1 MAAADQRP
9 DIDVLGL
16 RAGCEFRFDL
26 DQLFRKLTDGRK
38 C

>member
-9 DIDVLGL
+9 DVLGL

-26 DQLFRKLTDGRK
+26 DQLFRKFIDGRK